1 MKLLEKKLLDLT
13 KHHYL
18 NSQKYKKIIDSL
30 FAKKSN
36 NLENIPFLPINLFKD
51 LNLKSIPDKNVFKIL
66 HSSGTSGNVSK
77 IFLDKNNAQNQT
89 KALND
94 IISKLLG
101 KERIPMLILDQK
113 INFKDKNKFNAKI
126 AAIIGFSI
134 FGKNI
139 HYLLNENNEID
150 YVGLNNFLKL
160 HGKKKFFVFGFTNNV
175 YENLIQKLDQKN
187 IISNFENG
195 ILLHAGGWKK
205 MENKKIDNEIFK
217 SELFKKFNFLKI
229 INYYGLIEQTGSI
242 FLECEKCGNFYSS
255 KYSTVIIRGKN
266 FEVLPEGKK
275 GFIQLLSIL
284 PTSYPGHSILT
295 EDMGSIV
302 KNNCSLCFGKK
313 SFLVHGR
320 AKKSEIRGC
329 SDAQ

>member
-113 INFKDKNKFNAKI
+113 
-126 AAIIGFSI
+126 
-134 FGKNI
+134 
-139 HYLLNENNEID
+139 
-150 YVGLNNFLKL
+150 
-160 HGKKKFFVFGFTNNV
+160 
-175 YENLIQKLDQKN
+175 
-187 IISNFENG
+187 
-195 ILLHAGGWKK
+195 
-205 MENKKIDNEIFK
+205 
-217 SELFKKFNFLKI
+217 
-229 INYYGLIEQTGSI
+229 
-242 FLECEKCGNFYSS
+242 
-255 KYSTVIIRGKN
+255 KY
-266 FEVLPEGKK
+266 
-275 GFIQLLSIL
+275 
-284 PTSYPGHSILT
+284 H
-295 EDMGSIV
+295 
-302 KNNCSLCFGKK
+302 
-313 SFLVHGR
+313 
-320 AKKSEIRGC
+320 
-329 SDAQ
+329 